1 MADTRKLDA
10 ALEALVHD
18 GSLSADQADL
28 VRTQYEATEE
38 PSDSRKSVLAEIAGY
53 LGGAFVV
60 IAVTIVT
67 ARQWVAFTE
76 LQRGILF
83 GALAIAL
90 FALGTFV
97 GTSTAVKSRLSGV
110 LFGLAAVSTTGTI
123 AVLSSQQDTPTL
135 AFLGGTAVALIGFSR
150 VQSVV
155 GHAVLFGYIFISGS
169 LVISELSFD
178 GTYPEAQLFIG
189 LFYLLLGGVWNYFT
203 YKEFLDRVLG
213 YVFGGAT
220 LFIATQVLFFRTEH
234 LLSYLSM
241 IAVAGTTAWLYLRV
255 HAWPLVLTAVLTTT
269 VGVGEFVAETL
280 GGSIGSALGLF
291 AAGAAL
297 VTSSLLALRNKRENP
312 VAAVEPVE
320 IAQ

>member
-1 MADTRKLDA
+1 MTEARKLDA
-10 ALEALVHD
+10 ALDALVHD
-18 GSLSADQADL
+18 GSLSAAQADL
-28 VRTQYEATEE
+28 VRTQYQATEE

-67 ARQWVAFTE
+67 ARQWTAFTE

-90 FALGTFV
+90 FTLGTFV

-110 LFGLAAVSTTGTI
+110 LFGLSAASTTGTLAI
-123 AVLSSQQDTPTL
+123 FGPNSDAPTF
-135 AFLGGTAVALIGFSR
+135 AFLAGTAIALIGYYI
-150 VQSVV
+150 VQTFV
-155 GHAVLFGYIFISGS
+155 GHVVLYGYIFITGIMALSDLMPDGSG
-169 LVISELSFD
+169 IAIYI
-178 GTYPEAQLFIG
+178 GTYFLVLGGAWTFFTYRNYVER
-189 LFYLLLGGVWNYFT
+189 LLGYI
-203 YKEFLDRVLG
+203 
-213 YVFGGAT
+213 FGGGT
-220 LFIATQVLFFRTEH
+220 LFIATQVLFIDAQH
-234 LLSYLSM
+234 WLSYLSM
-241 IAVAGTTAWLYLRV
+241 IAVAGGTAWLYLRV

-280 GGSIGSALGLF
+280 GGSLGAALGLF

-312 VAAVEPVE
+312 VEAVE

>member
-1 MADTRKLDA
+1 MADARKLDA
-10 ALEALVHD
+10 ALDALVHD
-18 GSLSADQADL
+18 GSLSAAQADL
-28 VRTQYEATEE
+28 VRTQYQATEE

-67 ARQWVAFTE
+67 ARQWEAFTE

-90 FALGTFV
+90 FALALFI
-97 GTSTAVKSRLSGV
+97 GTSTAVKSRLAGL
-110 LFGLAAVSTTGTI
+110 LFGLSAASTTGTLAI
-123 AVLSSQQDTPTL
+123 IDPNRDAPTI
-135 AFLGGTAVALIGFSR
+135 AFLAGTAIALLGYYF
-150 VQSVV
+150 VQTFV
-155 GHAVLFGYIFISGS
+155 GHVVLFGYIFITGIMALSDLMPDGAGMAIYVGS
-169 LVISELSFD
+169 YFLVLGGAWTFF
-178 GTYPEAQLFIG
+178 TYRN
-189 LFYLLLGGVWNYFT
+189 YVDRLLGYI
-203 YKEFLDRVLG
+203 
-213 YVFGGAT
+213 FGGAT
-220 LFIATQVLFFRTEH
+220 LFIATQVLFIDAEH
-234 LLSYLSM
+234 WLAYLSM
-241 IAVAGTTAWLYLRV
+241 IAVAGTTAWLYFRV

-280 GGSIGSALGLF
+280 GGSLGSALGLF

-312 VAAVEPVE
+312 VEPEE

>member
-1 MADTRKLDA
+1 MAENMKLDA
-10 ALEALVHD
+10 ALNALVHD
-18 GSLSADQADL
+18 GSLSPAQADL
-28 VRTQYEATEE
+28 VRTQYQATEE

-97 GTSTAVKSRLSGV
+97 GTSTTVKSRLSGV
-110 LFGLAAVSTTGTI
+110 LFGLSAASTTGTLAI
-123 AVLSSQQDTPTL
+123 FGPSSDAPTI
-135 AFLGGTAVALIGFSR
+135 AFLAGTAIALIGYFI
-150 VQSVV
+150 VQTFV
-155 GHAVLFGYIFISGS
+155 GHVVLYGYIFITGIMA
-169 LVISELSFD
+169 LSELMPDNSRMAIYI
-178 GTYPEAQLFIG
+178 GTYFLVLGGAWTF
-189 LFYLLLGGVWNYFT
+189 FTYRNYVDRLLGYI
-203 YKEFLDRVLG
+203 
-213 YVFGGAT
+213 FGGGT
-220 LFIATQVLFFRTEH
+220 LFIATQVLFIDAQH
-234 LLSYLSM
+234 WLSYLSM
-241 IAVAGTTAWLYLRV
+241 IAVAGATAWLYLRV

-280 GGSIGSALGLF
+280 GGSLGAALGLF

-312 VAAVEPVE
+312 VEPVE

>member
-10 ALEALVHD
+10 ALNALVHD

-28 VRTQYEATEE
+28 VRTQYESTEE

-83 GALAIAL
+83 GALAITL

-97 GTSTAVKSRLSGV
+97 GTSTAVKSRLAGL
-110 LFGLAAVSTTGTI
+110 LFGLAAGSTTGTLAI
-123 AVLSSQQDTPTL
+123 LDSNRDTPTI
-135 AFLGGTAVALIGFSR
+135 AFLAGTAIALTGYYI
-150 VQSVV
+150 VQTFV
-155 GHAVLFGYIFISGS
+155 GHVILFGYIFITGIMALSDLTPDGS
-169 LVISELSFD
+169 EMAIYIGAYFLV
-178 GTYPEAQLFIG
+178 
-189 LFYLLLGGVWNYFT
+189 LGGAWTFFT
-203 YKEFLDRVLG
+203 YRKYLDGILG
-213 YVFGGAT
+213 YLFGGGT
-220 LFIATQVLFFRTEH
+220 LFIATQVLFIDAEH
-234 LLSYLSM
+234 WLSYLSM
-241 IAVAGTTAWLYLRV
+241 IAVAGGTAWLYLRV
-255 HAWPLVLTAVLTTT
+255 HAWPLVLAAVLTTT

-280 GGSIGSALGLF
+280 GGSLGAALGLF

-297 VTSSLLALRNKRENP
+297 VTSSLLALRNKREFS
-312 VAAVEPVE
+312 VDIE
-320 IAQ
+320 Q

>member
-10 ALEALVHD
+10 ALDALVHD
-18 GSLSADQADL
+18 GSLSAAQAAL
-28 VRTQYEATEE
+28 VRTQYESTEDLA
-38 PSDSRKSVLAEIAGY
+38 DSRKSILAEIAGY

-67 ARQWVAFTE
+67 ARQWEAFTQ

-90 FALGTFV
+90 FVLGTFV

-110 LFGLAAVSTTGTI
+110 LFGLAAASTTGTLAI
-123 AVLSSQQDTPTL
+123 LDPQRDAPTI
-135 AFLGGTAVALIGFSR
+135 AFLAGTAIALIGYFM
-150 VQSVV
+150 VQTFV
-155 GHAVLFGYIFISGS
+155 GHVILYGYIFISGIMAVS
-169 LVISELSFD
+169 DLTPDGSGMAIYI
-178 GTYPEAQLFIG
+178 GTYFLVLGGAWIL
-189 LFYLLLGGVWNYFT
+189 LTYRNYLDTLLGYI
-203 YKEFLDRVLG
+203 
-213 YVFGGAT
+213 FGGAT
-220 LFIATQVLFFRTEH
+220 LFIATQVLFIDAEH
-234 LLSYLSM
+234 WLSYLAM
-241 IAVAGTTAWLYLRV
+241 IAVAGATAWLYLRV
-255 HAWPLVLTAVLTTT
+255 HSWPLVLTAVLTTT

-280 GGSIGSALGLF
+280 GGSVGSALGLF

-312 VAAVEPVE
+312 VE

>member
-10 ALEALVHD
+10 ALDVLLHD

-28 VRTQYEATEE
+28 VRAQYQATEE

-97 GTSTAVKSRLSGV
+97 GTSTAVKSRLAGL
-110 LFGLAAVSTTGTI
+110 LFGLAAASTTGTVAI
-123 AVLSSQQDTPTL
+123 FDPNRSTPTISFL
-135 AFLGGTAVALIGFSR
+135 AGTAVAMIGYYIVKTF
-150 VQSVV
+150 V
-155 GHAVLFGYIFISGS
+155 GHVVLFGYIFITGIMALSDLIPDGAAMS
-169 LVISELSFD
+169 LFV
-178 GTYPEAQLFIG
+178 GG
-189 LFYLLLGGVWNYFT
+189 YLLALGGAWVYFSYRT
-203 YKEFLDRVLG
+203 YLDGVLG
-213 YVFGGAT
+213 YFFGGGT
-220 LFIATQVLFFRTEH
+220 LFIATQVLFFQTER
-234 LLSYLSM
+234 LISYLSM
-241 IAVAGTTAWLYLRV
+241 VAVAGATAWLYLRV

-269 VGVGEFVAETL
+269 VGVGEFVAQTL
-280 GGSIGSALGLF
+280 GGSLGAALGLF

-312 VAAVEPVE
+312 VEAVEIE
-320 IAQ
+320 Q

>member
-1 MADTRKLDA
+1 
-10 ALEALVHD
+10 
-18 GSLSADQADL
+18 LSAAQADL
-28 VRTQYEATEE
+28 VRTQYQATEE

-67 ARQWVAFTE
+67 ARQWTAFTE

-90 FALGTFV
+90 FTLGTFV

-110 LFGLAAVSTTGTI
+110 LYGLSAISTTGTI
-123 AVLSSQQDTPTL
+123 AVFGGQQDAPTL
-135 AFLGGTAVALIGFSR
+135 AFLCGTAVALIGFYK
-150 VQSVV
+150 VQTFV
-155 GHAVLFGYIFISGS
+155 GHVILYGYIFITGIMALSDLTTDGSGMAIYIATYF
-169 LVISELSFD
+169 LVLGGAWI
-178 GTYPEAQLFIG
+178 LFS
-189 LFYLLLGGVWNYFT
+189 YRRYVDELLGYI
-203 YKEFLDRVLG
+203 
-213 YVFGGAT
+213 FGGGT
-220 LFIATQVLFFRTEH
+220 LFIATQILFIDAEH
-234 LLSYLSM
+234 WLSYLSM
-241 IAVAGTTAWLYLRV
+241 VAVAGTTAWLYLRV

-280 GGSIGSALGLF
+280 GGSVGAALGLF

-312 VAAVEPVE
+312 VGAAEAVE

>member
-10 ALEALVHD
+10 ALDTLLHD
-18 GSLSADQADL
+18 GSLSADQAEL
-28 VRTQYEATEE
+28 VRAQYQATEE

-97 GTSTAVKSRLSGV
+97 GTSTAVKSRLAGL
-110 LFGLAAVSTTGTI
+110 LFGLAAGSTTGTVAI
-123 AVLSSQQDTPTL
+123 FDPNRSTPTISFL
-135 AFLGGTAVALIGFSR
+135 AGTAVAMIGYYIVKTF
-150 VQSVV
+150 V
-155 GHAVLFGYIFISGS
+155 GHVVLFGYIFITGIMALSDLIPDGAAMS
-169 LVISELSFD
+169 LFVGGYLLALGGAWVYFSYRKYLD
-178 GTYPEAQLFIG
+178 GVLGYLFGGGTLFIG
-189 LFYLLLGGVWNYFT
+189 
-203 YKEFLDRVLG
+203 
-213 YVFGGAT
+213 
-220 LFIATQVLFFRTEH
+220 TQVLFFQTER
-234 LLSYLSM
+234 LISYLSM
-241 IAVAGTTAWLYLRV
+241 VAVAGATAWLYLRV

-269 VGVGEFVAETL
+269 VGVGEFVAQTL
-280 GGSIGSALGLF
+280 GGSLGAALGLF

-312 VAAVEPVE
+312 VEALGIEL
-320 IAQ
+320 

>member
-10 ALEALVHD
+10 ALDALVHD
-18 GSLSADQADL
+18 GSLSVAQADL
-28 VRTQYEATEE
+28 VRTQYESTEE

-67 ARQWVAFTE
+67 ARQWEAFTQ

-97 GTSTAVKSRLSGV
+97 GTSTAVKSRLAGL
-110 LFGLAAVSTTGTI
+110 LFGLAAASTTGTLVI
-123 AVLSSQQDTPTL
+123 FNPNRDTPII
-135 AFLGGTAVALIGFSR
+135 AFLAGTAIALIGYYI
-150 VQSVV
+150 VQTFV
-155 GHAVLFGYIFISGS
+155 GHVILYGYIFIAGIMAVSD
-169 LVISELSFD
+169 LTPD
-178 GTYPEAQLFIG
+178 GAGMAIYIG
-189 LFYLLLGGVWNYFT
+189 AYFLILGGTWTFLT
-203 YKEFLDRVLG
+203 YRKYLDGILG
-213 YVFGGAT
+213 YLFGGGT
-220 LFIATQVLFFRTEH
+220 LFIATQVLFIDAEH
-234 LLSYLSM
+234 WLSYISM
-241 IAVAGTTAWLYLRV
+241 VLVAGATAWLYLRV

-280 GGSIGSALGLF
+280 GGSVGAALGLF

-312 VAAVEPVE
+312 VDIE
-320 IAQ
+320 Q

>member
-10 ALEALVHD
+10 ALVALVHD

-28 VRTQYEATEE
+28 VRNQYQVTEE

-67 ARQWVAFTE
+67 ARQWVAFSE

-90 FALGTFV
+90 FALGTYV
-97 GTSTAVKSRLSGV
+97 GTSTAVKSRLSGL
-110 LFGLAAVSTTGTI
+110 LFGLAAGSTTGTVAI
-123 AVLSSQQDTPTL
+123 FDPNRSTPTI
-135 AFLGGTAVALIGFSR
+135 AFLAGTAIAMIGYYI
-150 VQSVV
+150 VQTFV
-155 GHAVLFGYIFISGS
+155 GHVVLFGYIFITG
-169 LVISELSFD
+169 IMALSDLIPD
-178 GTYPEAQLFIG
+178 GGGMQIFVGGYLLALGGAWVYFSYRKYLEGVLGYLFGGGTLFIG
-189 LFYLLLGGVWNYFT
+189 
-203 YKEFLDRVLG
+203 
-213 YVFGGAT
+213 
-220 LFIATQVLFFRTEH
+220 TQVLFFQTEH
-234 LLSYLSM
+234 LISYLSM
-241 IAVAGTTAWLYLRV
+241 LAVAGTTAWLYLRV

-280 GGSIGSALGLF
+280 GGSLGAALGLF

-297 VTSSLLALRNKRENP
+297 VTSSLLALRNKREFS
-312 VAAVEPVE
+312 VDIE
-320 IAQ
+320 Q

>member
-10 ALEALVHD
+10 ALDALVHD
-18 GSLSADQADL
+18 GSLSAAQADL
-28 VRTQYEATEE
+28 VRTQYESIEE
-38 PSDSRKSVLAEIAGY
+38 PTDSRKSVLAEIAGY

-90 FALGTFV
+90 FALALFV
-97 GTSTAVKSRLSGV
+97 GTSTAVKSRLAGL
-110 LFGLAAVSTTGTI
+110 LFGLAAASTTGTLAI
-123 AVLSSQQDTPTL
+123 IDPNRDAPTI
-135 AFLGGTAVALIGFSR
+135 AFLAGTAIALIGYYI
-150 VQSVV
+150 VQTFV
-155 GHAVLFGYIFISGS
+155 GHVILFGYIFIAGIMALSDLIPDGSGMAIY
-169 LVISELSFD
+169 V
-178 GTYPEAQLFIG
+178 GTYFLVLGGAWTFISYRK
-189 LFYLLLGGVWNYFT
+189 YLDTLLGYI
-203 YKEFLDRVLG
+203 
-213 YVFGGAT
+213 FGGAT
-220 LFIATQVLFFRTEH
+220 LFIATQVLFIDAEH
-234 LLSYLSM
+234 WLSYLAM
-241 IAVAGTTAWLYLRV
+241 AAVAGTTAWLYLRV

-280 GGSIGSALGLF
+280 GGSLGAALGLF

-312 VAAVEPVE
+312 VE
-320 IAQ
+320 IEQ

>member
-10 ALEALVHD
+10 ALVALVHD

-28 VRTQYEATEE
+28 VRNQYQVTEE

-97 GTSTAVKSRLSGV
+97 GTSTAVKSRLAGL
-110 LFGLAAVSTTGTI
+110 LFGLAAGSTTGTLAI
-123 AVLSSQQDTPTL
+123 LDPQRDAPTI
-135 AFLGGTAVALIGFSR
+135 AFLAGTAIALTGYYM
-150 VQSVV
+150 VQTFV
-155 GHAVLFGYIFISGS
+155 GHVILFGYVFITGIMALSDLIPDGSGMAIY
-169 LVISELSFD
+169 L
-178 GTYPEAQLFIG
+178 GTYFLV
-189 LFYLLLGGVWNYFT
+189 LGGAWTFIT
-203 YKEFLDRVLG
+203 YRKYLDGILG
-213 YVFGGAT
+213 YLFGGGT
-220 LFIATQVLFFRTEH
+220 LFIATQVLFIDAEH
-234 LLSYLSM
+234 WLSYLSM
-241 IAVAGTTAWLYLRV
+241 IAVAGATAWLYLRV

-280 GGSIGSALGLF
+280 GGSLGAALGLF

-297 VTSSLLALRNKRENP
+297 VTSSLLALRNKREFS
-312 VAAVEPVE
+312 VDIE
-320 IAQ
+320 Q

>member
-1 MADTRKLDA
+1 MADSRKLDA
-10 ALEALVHD
+10 ALDALVHD
-18 GSLSADQADL
+18 GSLSAAQADL
-28 VRTQYEATEE
+28 VRTQYESTEDLT
-38 PSDSRKSVLAEIAGY
+38 DSRKSVLAEIAGY

-67 ARQWVAFTE
+67 ARQWEAFTQ

-110 LFGLAAVSTTGTI
+110 LYGLAAASTTGTLTI
-123 AVLSSQQDTPTL
+123 LDPRRDAPTI
-135 AFLGGTAVALIGFSR
+135 AFLAGTAIALIGYYM
-150 VQSVV
+150 VQTFV
-155 GHAVLFGYIFISGS
+155 GHVILYGYIFISG
-169 LVISELSFD
+169 IMALSD
-178 GTYPEAQLFIG
+178 LTPDGSGMAIYIGTYFLVLGGAWIF
-189 LFYLLLGGVWNYFT
+189 FTYRNYLDTLLGYI
-203 YKEFLDRVLG
+203 
-213 YVFGGAT
+213 FGGAT
-220 LFIATQVLFFRTEH
+220 LFIATQILFIDAEH
-234 LLSYLSM
+234 WLSYLSM
-241 IAVAGTTAWLYLRV
+241 IAVAGATAWLYLRV
-255 HAWPLVLTAVLTTT
+255 HSWPLVLTAVLTTT

-280 GGSIGSALGLF
+280 GGSVGSALGLF

-312 VAAVEPVE
+312 VGAAEAAE

>member
-10 ALEALVHD
+10 ALDALVHD
-18 GSLSADQADL
+18 GSLSAAQADL
-28 VRTQYEATEE
+28 VRTQYESTENLA
-38 PSDSRKSVLAEIAGY
+38 DSRKSVLAEIAGY

-67 ARQWVAFTE
+67 ARQWEAFTQ

-110 LFGLAAVSTTGTI
+110 LYGLAAASTTGTLAI
-123 AVLSSQQDTPTL
+123 LDPQRDAPTI
-135 AFLGGTAVALIGFSR
+135 AFLAGTAIALIGYYM
-150 VQSVV
+150 VQTFM
-155 GHAVLFGYIFISGS
+155 GHVILYGYIFISGIMAVS
-169 LVISELSFD
+169 DLTPD
-178 GTYPEAQLFIG
+178 GAGMQIFVGSYFLI
-189 LFYLLLGGVWNYFT
+189 LGSAWTYFT
-203 YKEFLDRVLG
+203 YKEYVDRLMG
-213 YVFGGAT
+213 YLFGGAT
-220 LFIATQVLFFRTEH
+220 LFIATQVLFFRTER
-234 LLSYLSM
+234 LISYLSM
-241 IAVAGTTAWLYLRV
+241 IAVAGATAWLYLRV

-269 VGVGEFVAETL
+269 VGVGEFVAQTL
-280 GGSIGSALGLF
+280 GGSVGSALGLF

-312 VAAVEPVE
+312 VGAAETVE

>member
-1 MADTRKLDA
+1 MAEARKLDA
-10 ALEALVHD
+10 ALDALVHD
-18 GSLSADQADL
+18 GSLSAAQADL
-28 VRTQYEATEE
+28 VRTQYQATEE

-67 ARQWVAFTE
+67 ARQWEAFTE

-90 FALGTFV
+90 FAIALFI
-97 GTSTAVKSRLSGV
+97 GTSTAVKSRLAGL
-110 LFGLAAVSTTGTI
+110 LFGLSAASTTGTLAI
-123 AVLSSQQDTPTL
+123 IDPNRDAPTI
-135 AFLGGTAVALIGFSR
+135 AFLAGTAIALLGYYF
-150 VQSVV
+150 VQTFV
-155 GHAVLFGYIFISGS
+155 GHVVLFGYIFITGIMALSDLMPDGAGMAIYVGS
-169 LVISELSFD
+169 YFLVLGGAWTFF
-178 GTYPEAQLFIG
+178 TYRN
-189 LFYLLLGGVWNYFT
+189 YVDRLLGYI
-203 YKEFLDRVLG
+203 
-213 YVFGGAT
+213 FGGAT
-220 LFIATQVLFFRTEH
+220 LFIATQVLFIDAEH
-234 LLSYLSM
+234 WLAYLSM
-241 IAVAGTTAWLYLRV
+241 IAVAGTTAWLYFRV

-280 GGSIGSALGLF
+280 GGSLGSALGLF

-312 VAAVEPVE
+312 VEPEE

>member
-10 ALEALVHD
+10 ALVALVHD

-28 VRTQYEATEE
+28 VRTQYESIEE
-38 PSDSRKSVLAEIAGY
+38 PADSRKSVLAEIAGY

-90 FALGTFV
+90 FALGTYV
-97 GTSTAVKSRLSGV
+97 GTSTAVKSRLSGL
-110 LFGLAAVSTTGTI
+110 LFGLAAASTTGTMVI
-123 AVLSSQQDTPTL
+123 FDSNRSTPTI
-135 AFLGGTAVALIGFSR
+135 AFLAGTAIALLGYYI
-150 VQSVV
+150 VQTFV
-155 GHAVLFGYIFISGS
+155 GHVILFGYIFITGIMAVSDLTPDNS
-169 LVISELSFD
+169 DVQFLVGGYF
-178 GTYPEAQLFIG
+178 
-189 LFYLLLGGVWNYFT
+189 LLLGGAWVYFT
-203 YKEFLDRVLG
+203 YRKYLDGVLG
-213 YVFGGAT
+213 YFFGGGT
-220 LFIATQVLFFRTEH
+220 LFIATQVLFLQTEH
-234 LLSYLSM
+234 LISYLSM
-241 IAVAGTTAWLYLRV
+241 VAVAGTTAWLYLRV

-280 GGSIGSALGLF
+280 GGSLGAALGLF

-297 VTSSLLALRNKRENP
+297 VTSSLLALRNKREFS
-312 VAAVEPVE
+312 VDIE
-320 IAQ
+320 Q